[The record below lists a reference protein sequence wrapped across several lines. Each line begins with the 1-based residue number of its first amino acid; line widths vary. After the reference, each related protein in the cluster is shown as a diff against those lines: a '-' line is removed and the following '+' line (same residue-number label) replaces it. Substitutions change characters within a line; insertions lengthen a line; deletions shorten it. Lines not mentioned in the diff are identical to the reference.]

1 MELSKEQREAL
12 NNFVDPNRS
21 QDEHN
26 AALHVL
32 IEDVR
37 SGTLVLEII
46 VRNLGESLT
55 SMDDLVRS
63 RGVSLIGEVLTRVP
77 TLSLSPQNASTFAQF
92 LTARLLDFPT
102 VPNVIDAIH
111 ALVHHHTLHCQV
123 YYFLVHC

>member
-77 TLSLSPQNASTFAQF
+77 TLS
-92 LTARLLDFPT
+92 
-102 VPNVIDAIH
+102 
-111 ALVHHHTLHCQV
+111 
-123 YYFLVHC
+123 